1 MSENNKEKK
10 HIHVRLNQQNSDDVR
25 AICAEIGRADLNAEL
40 VNKIVSSVPKS
51 KKFKIAEEIKLAELR
66 ESALKDPAV
75 MAKLDEL
82 IKNNIKK

>member
-10 HIHVRLNQQNSDDVR
+10 HIHVRLSQQNSEDIR
-25 AICAEIGRADLNAEL
+25 AICSEIGRADLNAEL
-40 VNKIVSSVPKS
+40 VNKIISSVPKS
-51 KKFKIAEEIKLAELR
+51 KKIKIAEEIKLAELR